1 MSRQENIEELVNG
14 MHDFCDGRQEAGNP
28 HVLLSDYLSE
38 IALLT
43 DQDEEQGEAQP
54 KVTLMTIHSAK
65 GLEFPNVFV
74 VGLEENLFPKSQF
87 AMVKEIVKNIK
98 KAYEQSGTNSYVV
111 MTTHSPYVLTSLNVL
126 MKVAL
131 AKEKKLDEKMKE
143 MLEYAI
149 PISWYSAYCMTDE
162 VKMENIV
169 DDEYHF
175 IMGDYLDSLSDE
187 ISELSSELD
196 EMIYGNE

>member
-1 MSRQENIEELVNG
+1 MLDDENKEISADDVIKGTKMYRYKFAQLYIEE
-14 MHDFCDGRQEAGNP
+14 
-28 HVLLSDYLSE
+28 
-38 IALLT
+38 
-43 DQDEEQGEAQP
+43 
-54 KVTLMTIHSAK
+54 
-65 GLEFPNVFV
+65 
-74 VGLEENLFPKSQF
+74 LEENLFPKSQF

-131 AKEKKLDEKMKE
+131 AKEKKLDGKMQE
-143 MLEYAI
+143 MQEYAI

-162 VKMENIV
+162 GKMENIV

-175 IMGDYLDSLSDE
+175 IMGDYLDSLSE
-187 ISELSSELD
+187 I
-196 EMIYGNE
+196 GRAHV

>member
-1 MSRQENIEELVNG
+1 M
-14 MHDFCDGRQEAGNP
+14 
-28 HVLLSDYLSE
+28 
-38 IALLT
+38 
-43 DQDEEQGEAQP
+43 
-54 KVTLMTIHSAK
+54 
-65 GLEFPNVFV
+65 
-74 VGLEENLFPKSQF
+74 
-87 AMVKEIVKNIK
+87 
-98 KAYEQSGTNSYVV
+98 
-111 MTTHSPYVLTSLNVL
+111 
-126 MKVAL
+126 
-131 AKEKKLDEKMKE
+131 AKEKKLDEKIKE

-162 VKMENIV
+162 GKMENIV

>member
-1 MSRQENIEELVNG
+1 MKLTIKQKAFADYYIELGNAT
-14 MHDFCDGRQEAGNP
+14 EAYIRAGYKATKREVAEANARKLLGNN
-28 HVLLSDYLSE
+28 S
-38 IALLT
+38 
-43 DQDEEQGEAQP
+43 
-54 KVTLMTIHSAK
+54 
-65 GLEFPNVFV
+65 
-74 VGLEENLFPKSQF
+74 
-87 AMVKEIVKNIK
+87 VKKYI
-98 KAYEQSGTNSYVV
+98 
-111 MTTHSPYVLTSLNVL
+111 
-126 MKVAL
+126 
-131 AKEKKLDEKMKE
+131 DEKMKE

-162 VKMENIV
+162 GKMENIV

>member
-1 MSRQENIEELVNG
+1 MGKVPKSSLTDLTSLVAKIVLDDENKEISADDVIKGTKMYRYKFAQLYIEE
-14 MHDFCDGRQEAGNP
+14 
-28 HVLLSDYLSE
+28 
-38 IALLT
+38 
-43 DQDEEQGEAQP
+43 
-54 KVTLMTIHSAK
+54 
-65 GLEFPNVFV
+65 
-74 VGLEENLFPKSQF
+74 LEENLFQKSQF

-98 KAYEQSGTNSYVV
+98 KAYERSGANSYVV

-126 MKVAL
+126 MKAAMAEEMKR
-131 AKEKKLDEKMKE
+131 AKVKKLDEKME
-143 MLEYAI
+143 NMLEYAI

-162 VKMENIV
+162 GKMENIV